1 MCLFPFFY
9 EAFRSLSA
17 NISNDDAGFIYSSV
31 AGNFDDFRNSFLNYV
46 PGRNL
51 HILWNEILFTFVDSS
66 KSSFWQY
73 HFIQA
78 LAYLGVVAL
87 IYFVQLKVGV
97 RRNIALIF
105 SLLALYFPTFT
116 VIILW
121 STSLPQHLL
130 SALFLLLGITFSLA
144 EDNFQTLKFSSRK
157 RFTLVGIFLTLGMF
171 TYDQVAAVVIIFT
184 FMLVAFQKMKSHSLG
199 RLFKTSIYL
208 NSYLLISVSLYLLV
222 FFSGRGTG
230 DNLTV
235 GGGTIG
241 RLSGNLLIP
250 LRVLQKINS
259 HSDTAKNYFFYN
271 PTYVFFGMLVFA
283 LIFVALLLRSI
294 LRSLRSLTSAEVKLL
309 QLGIIFLIFAFVAY
323 LPAAVWYV
331 SPRHL
336 FLPIILGLIS
346 VSIFSQYIYSQ
357 YKVVSKIEILLK
369 FFSLILIVVMMFGFH
384 SQISNWL
391 ARDLIREQLYSQLET
406 FKKTRAI
413 DCLLVDPKLNEIDSN
428 LYSET
433 PNYALDFYNGRAIGN
448 VVKCEFS
455 PILVKGKTYECNILS
470 HESWYVLRGYGLE
483 SNRNQYIFEMEEVC
497 P

>member
-1 MCLFPFFY
+1 LSLLPFFY

-31 AGNFDDFRNSFLNYV
+31 AGDYGDFRDSFLNYV

-51 HILWNEILFTFVDSS
+51 HILWNEILFTLVGSS

-73 HFIQA
+73 HFMQA

-87 IYFVQLKVGV
+87 VYIVQLKVGV
-97 RRNIALIF
+97 RRNIALFF
-105 SLLALYFPTFT
+105 SLLAIYFPTFS

-144 EDNFQTLKFSSRK
+144 GDNFQSVKFSSRT
-157 RFTLVGIFLTLGMF
+157 RYMLVGIFLTLGMF

-184 FMLVAFQKMKSHSLG
+184 FTLVAFQKMKSSSLG
-199 RLFKTSIYL
+199 QLFKTSNYL
-208 NSYLLISVSLYLLV
+208 NSYLLISISVYLLV

-283 LIFVALLLRSI
+283 LIFVVLLVRSI
-294 LRSLRSLTSAEVKLL
+294 LRRMKSVTSAEVKTL

-357 YKVVSKIEILLK
+357 YKVGSKIECLLK
-369 FFSLILIVVMMFGFH
+369 FLSLFLIAVMLFGFH

-406 FKKTRAI
+406 FKRSGAI

-433 PNYALDFYNGRAIGN
+433 PNYALDFYNGRAIGDQ
-448 VVKCEFS
+448 VKCEFS
-455 PILVKGKTYECNILS
+455 PILVNGKAYECNILS

-483 SNRNQYIFEMEEVC
+483 PNSDKYIFELEEVC